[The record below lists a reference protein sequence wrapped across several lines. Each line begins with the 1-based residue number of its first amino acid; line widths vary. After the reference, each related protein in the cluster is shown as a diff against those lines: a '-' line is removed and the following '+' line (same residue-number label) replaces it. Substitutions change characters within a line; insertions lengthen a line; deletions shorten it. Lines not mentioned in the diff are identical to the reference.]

1 MKPPAHIFKVIK
13 VTAGRFHCWV
23 NSSTGKIKKENR
35 NVPDHIWDEFEKR
48 DLKIE
53 IELKWYQKLL
63 FWFKKLWT
71 YLKKNSKKKKK

>member
-1 MKPPAHIFKVIK
+1 MP
-13 VTAGRFHCWV
+13 GRFHCECDSNV
-23 NSSTGKIKKENR
+23 GIIQKENR

>member
-53 IELKWYQKLL
+53 IELKWYQRLWN
-63 FWFKKLWT
+63 FIKKKICLIKK
-71 YLKKNSKKKKK
+71 YLKKQ